1 MLDSCNIIT
10 LEGIIGAGKTLLLS
24 KLEKHLAN
32 ENISNVSL
40 VSEPVDLFKHFLTT
54 EGVVLN
60 PLEMFYQNTK
70 ENATAFQFHVLECY
84 DKWLFDLYQSI
95 PNRPWNIIIDRGVY
109 STKIF
114 CDVLHEQGHLG
125 ELDIQLL
132 NKKLETMLCKYFENK
147 KFGTDKIFFLNTSI
161 DTSIAHMKTRNRI
174 EENNVKEM
182 VTYQTLLQKRYIK
195 YLHEFAHKQNS
206 YDNVVTSFSENID
219 DITKQFSDFVLS
231 SLIS

>member
-1 MLDSCNIIT
+1 M
-10 LEGIIGAGKTLLLS
+10 LLS

-60 PLEMFYQNTK
+60 PLEMFYQNPK
-70 ENATAFQFHVLECY
+70 ENAKAFQFHVLEFY

-125 ELDIQLL
+125 ELAVQLL
-132 NKKLETMLCKYFENK
+132 NKKAQE
-147 KFGTDKIFFLNTSI
+147 
-161 DTSIAHMKTRNRI
+161 
-174 EENNVKEM
+174 NVK
-182 VTYQTLLQKRYIK
+182 QI
-195 YLHEFAHKQNS
+195 F
-206 YDNVVTSFSENID
+206 
-219 DITKQFSDFVLS
+219 
-231 SLIS
+231 